1 MLSRIIRKEKR
12 TAALTAAVLAVVMVL
27 TALTGLLPSGV
38 LEAHAAVTQGT
49 SGHVSDGDT
58 RTNWMDVL
66 DIENN
71 STRYSGRVWTDKTVS
86 TGSMTFEE
94 KKEGI
99 IYQIKK
105 R

>member
-27 TALTGLLPSGV
+27 TALTGLIPSGV

-58 RTNWMDVL
+58 RTKWMDVL

-94 KKEGI
+94 KKEEI